1 MLHLKFALNLETLAD
16 EMIEAISSVWTNPF
30 ESPVV
35 IFPDPKLEQWFRLRW
50 MKKKGVLANL
60 NKSTIDRFLF
70 DILVGD
76 NRKLKKLSS
85 EMLANVIMAYLL
97 GKEDGTTPNY
107 ETLDSNVAK
116 YLTKMDG
123 EKKTLDEVRLF
134 DFSNKLAG
142 LFLEYE
148 TSRPKDFLQNDEGNV
163 AKGIL
168 DYWSEEQLKTPEGL
182 KDFFVKK
189 TAAGAFE
196 PVNNESWERSLYSK
210 IFHNVNGKSLLTRVF
225 EKADSESDPK
235 KVTYLTLP
243 FLYKANL
250 DADGKPLFKYQSKA
264 PIFILGLSGMGQ
276 FYRIVLRE
284 FAKQHEVYAY
294 IQNPCMEFWEDVD
307 TSSFTPIIKTTHE
320 DDQVLETEDA
330 VSNSEN
336 NLLRYWGKSG
346 RDNIKLWCL
355 TDDYSSCDFAE
366 DEHLE

>member
-123 EKKTLDEVRLF
+123 EKRRLTKF
-134 DFSNKLAG
+134 DFLISLTSWRAC
-142 LFLEYE
+142 FLN
-148 TSRPKDFLQNDEGNV
+148 TKRAVLRTFCKM
-163 AKGIL
+163 
-168 DYWSEEQLKTPEGL
+168 T
-182 KDFFVKK
+182 
-189 TAAGAFE
+189 
-196 PVNNESWERSLYSK
+196 
-210 IFHNVNGKSLLTRVF
+210 
-225 EKADSESDPK
+225 KA
-235 KVTYLTLP
+235 TL
-243 FLYKANL
+243 
-250 DADGKPLFKYQSKA
+250 
-264 PIFILGLSGMGQ
+264 
-276 FYRIVLRE
+276 LRE
-284 FAKQHEVYAY
+284 FLT
-294 IQNPCMEFWEDVD
+294 IG
-307 TSSFTPIIKTTHE
+307 
-320 DDQVLETEDA
+320 LR
-330 VSNSEN
+330 NS
-336 NLLRYWGKSG
+336 
-346 RDNIKLWCL
+346 
-355 TDDYSSCDFAE
+355 
-366 DEHLE
+366 